1 MAEKNTAT
9 YLLYGSHEALNEE
22 YMTEKYQ
29 YIVPK
34 EDVEEIVV
42 LDDRCLKVYGVPG
55 TDEGVKIIDELLK
68 DADYY
73 EAQERLEEAGYEY
86 EEADEY
92 EAPLDVVVWSEVF
105 QVAFLLSECETHPS
119 YQWWDGSNWRRE
131 WPEDAT
137 EVVVEV
143 PPVNL
148 DTCDQRGNW
157 RFRRQ
162 WQHGKLYTVL
172 TIDGE
177 LANGKY
183 LLVISS
189 DYQGSHDVA
198 RLVDSEE
205 ERLALYKEGEVL
217 LSTAEAAEVLG
228 ISERRVRAL
237 CKAGRMGRLVG
248 DTWVIAPEEIE
259 ANRVRKPGRPAKS
272 E

>member
-1 MAEKNTAT
+1 MSEKKTLT
-9 YLLYGSHEALNEE
+9 YLLYGPHEAINEE
-22 YMTEKYQ
+22 YITEEYQ

-34 EDVEEIVV
+34 EDVEEMVF
-42 LDDRCLKVYGVPG
+42 LGGRYLKVYGAPG
-55 TDEGVKIIDELLK
+55 TDEGVKLIDELLK

-86 EEADEY
+86 READEY
-92 EAPLDVVVWSEVF
+92 EAPLDVVVWSEDIG
-105 QVAFLLSECETHPS
+105 ACLLSDCETHPS
-119 YQWWDGSNWRRE
+119 YPWWDGSNWRRE
-131 WPEDAT
+131 WPEDTT
-137 EVVVEV
+137 EVVVEET
-143 PPVNL
+143 PVNL
-148 DTCDQRGNW
+148 DTCDERGNW
-157 RFRRQ
+157 RFRYQ

-177 LANGKY
+177 PADGKY
-183 LLVISS
+183 LLVVSS

-205 ERLALYKEGEVL
+205 RFALYKEGEVL

-237 CKAGRMGRLVG
+237 CAAGRMGRQVG
-248 DTWVIAPEEIE
+248 TTWVITPEEIE